1 MKRSCI
7 TIMSREDKPLFDV
20 VVYGKLATEVDSE
33 VVEKTLKARGL
44 DIRDYAGF
52 RVGEGPRVPYGAVEH
67 VYVTERTIF
76 VG

>member
-1 MKRSCI
+1 
-7 TIMSREDKPLFDV
+7 MSREDKPLFDV
-20 VVYGKLATEVDSE
+20 VVYGKRASEVDSE

-44 DIRDYAGF
+44 DIRNYAGF
-52 RVGEGPRVPYGAVEH
+52 RVSEPPKLPSGSVEH